1 MKWRVTSGEWRVRQ
15 RAMKPLFPFH
25 SSLRTLRLLCILCVN
40 LFLFFFFSIPV
51 AAQNLEK
58 PLQNIDEEVTGFAF
72 GPDGRIAYSV
82 YHNVKTKK
90 YDLEHDDIWLQEPG
104 GKRRRLLEGPK
115 YTRGNKLFSYLVDS
129 FRFSPNG
136 HITLVQ
142 LLTTTVDEDE
152 GKGEDTFETLFL
164 DDSGHEVRIEKGE
177 NVLRDAANATFLPD
191 NNTIAYLSQANK
203 SLPLFS
209 IKNTRLSSGTFPSP
223 YEGRTFRDVAWLPG
237 MNFAIAVE
245 QDRAMTGPPRLQSL
259 DILND
264 GDKELATL
272 EGYEGGLSVS
282 PSRTKVA
289 YFIDR
294 EVLEVRNLSHPD
306 QVARARI
313 GLGVY
318 RWSAD
323 ESRILLKRSPEKK
336 SGDLVWINLPPLAA
350 SAPGQEIP
358 IPQPQPLMLFH
369 GLSFREFSISPDGRL
384 LGVVVP
390 GKRNLLLF
398 PLYR

>member
-1 MKWRVTSGEWRVRQ
+1 MTSGEWREPQ
-15 RAMKPLFPFH
+15 RAMKLVFSSH
-25 SSLRTLRLLCILCVN
+25 SSLRTLCLFLCGLCVAS
-40 LFLFFFFSIPV
+40 FFFASPR
-51 AAQNLEK
+51 ARAQNLEK
-58 PLQNIDEEVTGFAF
+58 PLQSIDEEITGFAF

-82 YHNVKTKK
+82 YHNFKTKK
-90 YDLEHDDIWLQEPG
+90 YDLEHDDIWVQEPN
-104 GKRRRLLEGPK
+104 GKRRRLLEGQK
-115 YTRGNKLFSYLVDS
+115 YTRGNKLFSYLIDS

-136 HITLVQ
+136 HIILVQ
-142 LLTTTVDEDE
+142 LLTTTVGDEDSR
-152 GKGEDTFETLFL
+152 GEDTFETLLL
-164 DDSGHEVRIEKGE
+164 DDSGHEVRVAKGD
-177 NVLRDAANATFLPD
+177 NVIPDAANATFLPD
-191 NNTIAYLSQANK
+191 NDTIAYLSQSVK

-209 IKNTRLSSGTFPSP
+209 IKNTRLSSGSFPSS

-245 QDRAMTGPPRLQSL
+245 QSRNMTGPPRLQSL

-272 EGYEGGLSVS
+272 DGYEGGLSVS

-294 EVLEVRNLSHPD
+294 EVLEVRSLSHPD

-318 RWSAD
+318 RWSPD
-323 ESRILLKRSPEKK
+323 ETRLLLKRSIEKK
-336 SGDLVWINLPPLAA
+336 SGDLVWVDLPPLAA
-350 SAPGQEIP
+350 SAPGKEIP
-358 IPQPQPLMLFH
+358 VSQPQPIPLFH

-390 GKRNLLLF
+390 GKRNLLMF